1 MASATLLKR
10 GMHHIPILIAFA
22 IVLLVIYIVT
32 RPGSSFI
39 ARATGWISNAVEGF
53 ATSSVSTPRC
63 PTGYKFFNDSVGESF
78 CCNGKINPYT
88 HTCTGT
94 GQNPICAF
102 KPGVKTPTGGTYPLC
117 SALITQRTETVQ
129 KESCPTG
136 LPNYATVG
144 KCCKHATDLDGID
157 CASIDAPKT
166 NYCKLKGP
174 LEPGEQLCTNL
185 QLSEMARCPTAMS
198 LVGYKFGDRE
208 LQKYNIVAN
217 HGEDAKQFAMPVC
230 FSMEHSCIPNN
241 VVNWMKSANIYTDK
255 PANWIYNCDAYTKR
269 YINRDFATPMD
280 ESYP

>member
-10 GMHHIPILIAFA
+10 GMYHIPILVAFT

-53 ATSSVSTPRC
+53 AISSASTPRC

-94 GQNPICAF
+94 GQNPVCAF
-102 KPGVKTPTGGTYPLC
+102 KPGVKKTGGGTYTLC
-117 SALITQRTETVQ
+117 SALIAQSTETAQ

-157 CASIDAPKT
+157 CMSIDTPKM

-174 LEPGEQLCTNL
+174 LEPGEQLCSNIKL
-185 QLSEMARCPTAMS
+185 GEMASCPTGLAP
-198 LVGYKFGDRE
+198 VGYKLGDTYSQRE
-208 LQKYNIVAN
+208 VTKYGEVAK
-217 HGEDAKQFAMPVC
+217 DVVLPVC

-241 VVNWMKSANIYTDK
+241 VIGMLQQHGIYKDK
-255 PANWIYNCDAYTKR
+255 PSNWLYNCDSYTKR
-269 YINRDFATPMD
+269 YINRDFATQMD